1 MKPESVLV
9 LIPAFNEE
17 KNIARVVKEVRESLP
32 DWPLV
37 VADDGS
43 EDGTAPTARGAGAQV
58 ISLPVHLGLGGC
70 VQAGYKLAFELGYE
84 YVIRID
90 GDGQHD
96 PADIPVVLEALKK
109 TQCEMVIGSRF
120 IEGNGT
126 RPTVARGLGIRFFRL
141 MLRPIL
147 GRSVTDPTSGF
158 VGVNRKALA
167 LFSKS
172 FPLEYPEIEALVV
185 LQRRSF
191 RFEEVSMPHA
201 TQDERA
207 QHHPLMEGVEVH
219 DPRSAG
225 RLCERA
231 SLRRQAAVVSSE
243 GGTSVNPLLNLLTV
257 ASLAL
262 LFVVLRSVRGR
273 HVRVE
278 YSVSWLGAALVLLVV
293 SRMPRALDAAAEWI
307 GVKDSSIT
315 FLLLV
320 LIVFLAVF
328 YRFSG
333 VISDLKDMN
342 IALAQRVAILEYQL
356 ERVRDGETG
365 R

>member
-1 MKPESVLV
+1 MRADSVLV

-17 KNIARVVKEVRESLP
+17 KNIARVVQEVRQALP
-32 DWPLV
+32 DWPLM

-96 PADIPVVLEALKK
+96 PADIPVMLEALKR

-120 IEGNGT
+120 IGGNGT
-126 RPTVARGLGIRFFRL
+126 RPTVARGMGIRFFRL

-147 GRSVTDPTSGF
+147 GRAVSDPTSGF

-185 LQRRSF
+185 LQRRAF
-191 RFEEVSMPHA
+191 RFEEVPCRMRPRMSGHSTIRSWKVLKYMIHV
-201 TQDERA
+201 
-207 QHHPLMEGVEVH
+207 LLGVF
-219 DPRSAG
+219 
-225 RLCERA
+225 
-231 SLRRQAAVVSSE
+231 
-243 GGTSVNPLLNLLTV
+243 VN
-257 ASLAL
+257 
-262 LFVVLRSVRGR
+262 VLR
-273 HVRVE
+273 
-278 YSVSWLGAALVLLVV
+278 
-293 SRMPRALDAAAEWI
+293 
-307 GVKDSSIT
+307 
-315 FLLLV
+315 F
-320 LIVFLAVF
+320 
-328 YRFSG
+328 
-333 VISDLKDMN
+333 
-342 IALAQRVAILEYQL
+342 
-356 ERVRDGETG
+356 DGKRRWFRKEEQA
-365 R
+365 